1 MIIIIQNIKK
11 NHHQLLYHFLFP
23 PTTLYFRGPA
33 DGGAVALKLVMPER
47 LTAGRGCRSS
57 SVALRGSSLFAT
69 ASHSHAAAIGNGVAR
84 WAAAPAPC
92 RATPV
97 MTHKYSSPPSLSR
110 CRRCVYL
117 WTRGGRVSR
126 NFVFAE
132 MCMCVR
138 ILQGV

>member
-1 MIIIIQNIKK
+1 MIIIIQNLKK
-11 NHHQLLYHFLFP
+11 KKSS
-23 PTTLYFRGPA
+23 PA
-33 DGGAVALKLVMPER
+33 ITFCSLQQPCNAGDVLMVALLHIMHER

-57 SVALRGSSLFAT
+57 SVALRGSSPFAT
-69 ASHSHAAAIGNGVAR
+69 VSHSHAAAIGNGVAR

-92 RATPV
+92 RATAV
-97 MTHKYSSPPSLSR
+97 MTHKYSSPSSLSR
-110 CRRCVYL
+110 CQRCVYL

-132 MCMCVR
+132 VCMCVR